1 MSEFSLQKLRV
12 SKRLKQS
19 ELGEILG
26 IKQSYISDL
35 EGGKKKLTPELLD
48 LIKEKFGDIEEFYVE
63 SEDETKKNLET
74 ALGIINKQLEILQEK
89 DRQLERFITLLENQL
104 NK

>member
-48 LIKEKFGDIEEFYVE
+48 LIKEKFGDIEEYYFE
-63 SEDETKKNLET
+63 NENETKKNLET
-74 ALGIINKQLEILQEK
+74 ALEIINKQLEVIQEK
-89 DRQLERFITLLENQL
+89 DRQLERFIILLENQL